1 MLRVNNKGTKTTPMA
16 KYFKI
21 KQLEKPYFFQIFL
34 FYILILRYQFPNGM
48 INKIVIYELSFL
60 QVVL

>member
-1 MLRVNNKGTKTTPMA
+1 MA

-21 KQLEKPYFFQIFL
+21 KHLEKPYFFQIFL
-34 FYILILRYQFPNGM
+34 FQYLILRYQFPNGV